1 VVGERQRVTR
11 ARAHLLMIG
20 DELLS
25 GDVVD
30 RNKAWL
36 GARCRALGVEVIRAI
51 TVRDRE
57 PEIIAAIQ
65 AAAAEADLCL
75 VSGGLGPTTDDLT
88 AAATARAAGVAL
100 VRNPELAARL
110 EAFFSVRAPAL
121 IEANLKQADLPAGAT
136 VLDNPIGT
144 AAGFAVE
151 VPGPAGAGS
160 CWLFSMPGV
169 PRELQRMM
177 REQVEPRVRERFE
190 LAPIPRR
197 IYRALGSGESLV
209 QHAVRGVLAEARHR
223 SPGLAHMFVHYRAR
237 HPEVQLI
244 LEATPGPDGQA
255 GATVEE
261 LASLDAP
268 LAAAIGPALY
278 HVSASGGDDRDDSDD
293 SDGSLDANDPL
304 AALLVARL
312 SARQLTLASAESCTG
327 GGIGA
332 AITAIPGSS
341 ACFVGGVI
349 AYANAVKIAQ
359 LGVAASELEA
369 HGAVSEVVARQ
380 MAEGVRERLG
390 AAIGVSTTGIAGPG
404 GATETKPVGT
414 VDIAVATATGTIYKR
429 LQLRGGRETVR
440 YAATR
445 WALKL
450 VLDQLEQV

>member
-1 VVGERQRVTR
+1 VTR
-11 ARAHLLMIG
+11 ARVHLLMIG

-57 PEIIAAIQ
+57 PEIIAAIE
-65 AAAAEADLCL
+65 AAAAEAEICL

-100 VRNPELAARL
+100 VRDPELAARL

-151 VPGPAGAGS
+151 VPARARSGSGS

-177 REQVEPRVRERFE
+177 REQVEPRLRERFE

-197 IYRALGSGESLV
+197 IYRALGSGESSV
-209 QHAVRGVLAEARHR
+209 QHAVRGVLAEARR
-223 SPGLAHMFVHYRAR
+223 DSPGLAHMFVHYRAR

-244 LEATPGPDGQA
+244 LEATPGPAGQA
-255 GATVEE
+255 GATLEE

-278 HVSASGGDDRDDSDD
+278 HVASSSGDGDSEGD
-293 SDGSLDANDPL
+293 SEGSLDTDDPL

-312 SARQLTLASAESCTG
+312 SARGLTLASAESCTG

-359 LGVAASELEA
+359 LGVLASELEA
-369 HGAVSEVVARQ
+369 HGAVSEAVARR

-390 AAIGVSTTGIAGPG
+390 AAIGVASTGIAGPG
-404 GATETKPVGT
+404 GGTETKPVGT
-414 VDIAVATATGTIYKR
+414 VDLAVATATATTYKR
-429 LQLRGGRETVR
+429 LRLHGGRETVR

-450 VLDQLEQV
+450 VLDQLGHVEPA